1 MQLTRFGLKEPPKE
15 HKLRQ
20 LPLVLFRSGRKR
32 LYGRAMANRQL
43 ARYSFKYG
51 DVFNSEDRMARYVER
66 LSNSL
71 GDLRIAAR
79 YAVRQRQRAGERL
92 YFVRL
97 VASHLR
103 EVVLLLDPP
112 NHRVIPDLEEFLAE
126 LPRGTK
132 PSRAEIRK
140 SHRQAL
146 QMLEKPMK
154 KGRPEIPGSNG
165 KMRRPKLRDD
175 LKELR
180 NQFLHYG
187 HIQSGDD
194 ALMVAMTSLAGE
206 RTGYVIG
213 ERTMRANYADAVAVK
228 LAHPFD
234 AEFAKDMHAR
244 IVQLISPVS
253 TFIHQVEA
261 AWLYR
266 HAEKI
271 KIRRPG
277 HPVESLNHVLGID

>member
-1 MQLTRFGLKEPPKE
+1 
-15 HKLRQ
+15 
-20 LPLVLFRSGRKR
+20 
-32 LYGRAMANRQL
+32 MANQQL

-51 DVFNSEDRMARYVER
+51 DVFNAEDRMARYVER
-66 LSNSL
+66 LSNAL

-79 YAVRQRQRAGERL
+79 YAVRQRQGPGERL

-112 NHRVIPDLEEFLAE
+112 DRRIIPDIEEFLAE

-140 SHRQAL
+140 SHRQAMR
-146 QMLEKPMK
+146 MLEKSMK
-154 KGRPEIPGSNG
+154 KGRPEILDSNG

-180 NQFLHYG
+180 NQFFHYG
-187 HIQSGDD
+187 HSQSGDD

-206 RTGYVIG
+206 KTGYVIR
-213 ERTMRANYADAVAVK
+213 ERTMRANYADVVAVK

-244 IVQLISPVS
+244 IVQLIGPVS
-253 TFIHQVEA
+253 TFTHQIEA
-261 AWLYR
+261 AWLYC

-271 KIRRPG
+271 KVRRPG
-277 HPVESLNHVLGID
+277 RPVEALDHALGI